1 MNDFLFYNNGRQK
14 RAYFCTLVYTLTIY
28 IGFKDNVNF
37 DVILRVKFEPH
48 IQELINY
55 KGALES
61 ARIGPVSPVRM
72 WCATSWLYSTVFRL
86 FRYHFTSYNI
96 CPLLMYVCLLSL
108 LFLSDLWSITY
119 FVCYSFT
126 SGSFVCSFRYTP
138 LTSYTSLS
146 FLCVCVCVCVCC
158 VCVVLCQWWQSWW

>member
-61 ARIGPVSPVRM
+61 ARIGPVSPGQDVMR
-72 WCATSWLYSTVFRL
+72 
-86 FRYHFTSYNI
+86 HFVA
-96 CPLLMYVCLLSL
+96 LLHCVPSVPLSL
-108 LFLSDLWSITY
+108 HIIQHFPPYLCMS
-119 FVCYSFT
+119 VC
-126 SGSFVCSFRYTP
+126 
-138 LTSYTSLS
+138 
-146 FLCVCVCVCVCC
+146 
-158 VCVVLCQWWQSWW
+158 